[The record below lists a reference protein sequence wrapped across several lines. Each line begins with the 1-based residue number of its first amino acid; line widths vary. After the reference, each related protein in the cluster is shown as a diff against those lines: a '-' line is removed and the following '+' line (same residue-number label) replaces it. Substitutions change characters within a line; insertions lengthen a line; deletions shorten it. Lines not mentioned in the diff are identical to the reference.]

1 MCQQKVEKH
10 IPTYSQGTF
19 MPEMSMSIAFK
30 MELGTTG
37 NLKKRKKAVYDWTK
51 IWFIQFRNGRNGKS
65 STQETASYI
74 ESAMN
79 LLYLTTIVA
88 R

>member
-1 MCQQKVEKH
+1 
-10 IPTYSQGTF
+10 
-19 MPEMSMSIAFK
+19 MSIAFK

-37 NLKKRKKAVYDWTK
+37 NLKKKIKIKAVYDWTK
-51 IWFIQFRNGRNGKS
+51 LWFIQFRNGRNGKS